1 MTKTK
6 PKPIKVLTPEELG
19 AVVARDFPR
28 DATCWSK
35 ATDEVRDLWRA
46 ARELAGVPEEAA
58 VNFRDMTSPSQWNS
72 EGIDGIVKF
81 YSMLSPE
88 KRLEFCTDWE
98 HFLSA
103 PESETSDRA
112 DRHPFEVVV
121 MFDNDEELGGPFTI
135 PKGVW
140 HGLAK
145 DKEEAEM
152 LAHDGCWYDA
162 LDVAGC
168 WPVYRTT
175 QLPSGTLDAAP
186 APSR

>member
-6 PKPIKVLTPEELG
+6 PKTIKVLTPEELG

-35 ATDEVRDLWRA
+35 ATDEVRDLCRA
-46 ARELAGVPEEAA
+46 ARELAGAPEEAA

-98 HFLSA
+98 PFLR
-103 PESETSDRA
+103 PSDVVEA
-112 DRHPFEVVV
+112 NLHPFKVEV
-121 MFDNDEELGGPFTI
+121 MFDNDEDEGGPFHI

-140 HGLAK
+140 QGFAK

-152 LAHDGCWYDA
+152 LAHDACWYTA

-168 WPVYRTT
+168 WAVYKTE
-175 QLPSGTLDAAP
+175 QLPPGTLQAAPP
-186 APSR
+186 APSH